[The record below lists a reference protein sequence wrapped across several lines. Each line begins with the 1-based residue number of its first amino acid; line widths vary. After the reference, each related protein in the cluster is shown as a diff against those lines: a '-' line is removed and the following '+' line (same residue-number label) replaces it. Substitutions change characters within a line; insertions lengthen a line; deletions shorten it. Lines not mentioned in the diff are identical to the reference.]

1 MRNVF
6 ALIDCNNFYV
16 SCERIFNPKLEN
28 KPVVVLSNN
37 DGCCVARSNEAKK
50 LGIKMGEPL
59 FKIRDLVQA
68 NKVQVLSSNYELY
81 GDISNRV
88 VQTLFTFSPDVEVY
102 SIDEAFMN
110 LKSLHCSS
118 YQELGSEIRNK
129 ILSWVNIPVSVGI
142 SPTKTLSKIANAF
155 VKKNKNLNGVMSLI
169 DMSETEID
177 ELLKQIEVGDVWGI
191 GRQYSKKL
199 IEENILTAYDFKY
212 ANPKFIQK
220 IMTINGLKTQSE
232 LKGISCIPIEYE
244 VKDKKGIC
252 SSRSFGKL
260 TSSFKELSEAL
271 STYATT
277 ASEKLR
283 NQNSKCGRVTI
294 FIRTN
299 HFRVN
304 DNQYSNARS
313 YDFLEATSYTPDI
326 IKASNFLLKQ
336 IYKSGFNYQK
346 VGIILTEIVSENE
359 IQKSLF
365 NLDILQYKSAK
376 KDLLIQKIDELNR
389 IHGNNSIIFGSSGI
403 KKEWKLKSEK
413 RSPRY
418 TTCLSEILQISN

>member
-102 SIDEAFMN
+102 SIDEAFIN

-118 YQELGSEIRNK
+118 YQELGSEIRSK

-169 DMSETEID
+169 DMNETEID
-177 ELLKQIEVGDVWGI
+177 GLLKQIEVGDVWGI

-252 SSRSFGKL
+252 TSRSFGKL
-260 TSSFKELSEAL
+260 TSSFKELNEAL

-283 NQNSKCGRVTI
+283 NQNSKCNRVTI

-376 KDLLIQKIDELNR
+376 KDLLIQKVDELNK
-389 IHGNNSIIFGSSGI
+389 IHGNNSVIFGSSGI

-418 TTCLSEILQISN
+418 TTCLREILQINN

>member
-6 ALIDCNNFYV
+6 ALVDCNNFYV

-102 SIDEAFMN
+102 SIDEAFIN
-110 LKSLHCSS
+110 LRSLHCTS

-169 DMSETEID
+169 DMNEKEID

-271 STYATT
+271 STYATV

-365 NLDILQYKSAK
+365 NLDILQYKSLK

-389 IHGNNSIIFGSSGI
+389 IHGNN
-403 KKEWKLKSEK
+403 
-413 RSPRY
+413 
-418 TTCLSEILQISN
+418 

>member
-6 ALIDCNNFYV
+6 ALVDCNNFYV

-110 LKSLHCSS
+110 LKSLHCPS
-118 YQELGSEIRNK
+118 YTELGSEIRNK

-169 DMSETEID
+169 DMNEKEID

-271 STYATT
+271 STYATV

-283 NQNSKCGRVTI
+283 NQNSKCNRVTI

-365 NLDILQYKSAK
+365 NLVILQYKSLK

-418 TTCLSEILQISN
+418 TTCLRETLQVSS

>member
-1 MRNVF
+1 
-6 ALIDCNNFYV
+6 
-16 SCERIFNPKLEN
+16 
-28 KPVVVLSNN
+28 
-37 DGCCVARSNEAKK
+37 
-50 LGIKMGEPL
+50 
-59 FKIRDLVQA
+59 
-68 NKVQVLSSNYELY
+68 
-81 GDISNRV
+81 
-88 VQTLFTFSPDVEVY
+88 
-102 SIDEAFMN
+102 
-110 LKSLHCSS
+110 
-118 YQELGSEIRNK
+118 
-129 ILSWVNIPVSVGI
+129 
-142 SPTKTLSKIANAF
+142 
-155 VKKNKNLNGVMSLI
+155 
-169 DMSETEID
+169 
-177 ELLKQIEVGDVWGI
+177 VGDVWGI

-244 VKDKKGIC
+244 IKDKKGIC
-252 SSRSFGKL
+252 TSRSFGKL
-260 TSSFKELSEAL
+260 TSSFKELNEAL

-283 NQNSKCGRVTI
+283 NQNSKCSRVTI

-376 KDLLIQKIDELNR
+376 KDLLIQKVDELNK
-389 IHGNNSIIFGSSGI
+389 IHGNNSVIFGSSGI

-418 TTCLSEILQISN
+418 TTCLSEILQINN